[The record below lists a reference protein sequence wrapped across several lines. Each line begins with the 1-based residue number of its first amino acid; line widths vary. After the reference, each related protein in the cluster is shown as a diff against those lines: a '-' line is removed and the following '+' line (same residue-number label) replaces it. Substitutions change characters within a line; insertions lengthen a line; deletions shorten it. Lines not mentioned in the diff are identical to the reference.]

1 MGLVAAVAVSL
12 TITVFPNGPG
22 KGSHTW
28 TLRCSPPGG
37 TLPASEAACRRLL
50 ALRAPFAPTPGTT
63 LCTQVYGGP
72 QEAVVRGTFAGRR
85 VSIRFTRRNGC
96 AIARWDRVR
105 FLFQPRR

>member
-1 MGLVAAVAVSL
+1 MSLAAALAVSL
-12 TITVFPNGPG
+12 TITVFPSGPG

-37 TLPASEAACRRLL
+37 TLPAAAAACRRLL
-50 ALRAPFAPTPGTT
+50 ALRGPFAPTPRRTV
-63 LCTQVYGGP
+63 CTQVYGGP

-85 VSIRFTRRNGC
+85 VRTRLTRRNGC

-105 FLFQPRR
+105 FLLR

>member
-1 MGLVAAVAVSL
+1 MSLAAALAVSL

-37 TLPASEAACRRLL
+37 TLPAAAAACRRLL
-50 ALRAPFAPTPGTT
+50 AARAPFATPPPMTV
-63 LCTQVYGGP
+63 CTQVYGGP

-85 VSIRFTRRNGC
+85 IRVRFTRRDGC
-96 AIARWDRVR
+96 AIARWDKVR
-105 FLFQPRR
+105 FLFR

>member
-1 MGLVAAVAVSL
+1 MSLAAALAVSL

-37 TLPASEAACRRLL
+37 TLPAPAAACRRLL
-50 ALRAPFAPTPGTT
+50 ALRSPFAPIPPTT
-63 LCTQVYGGP
+63 ACTQVYGGP
-72 QEAVVRGTFAGRR
+72 QEAIVRGTFAGRR
-85 VSIRFTRRNGC
+85 VRTRFTRENGC

-105 FLFQPRR
+105 FLFR